1 MEFYGESF
9 DASEPEIL
17 VNYEEDTYQQFTE
30 EDYDYDDFLMK
41 NGPVFSPYSF
51 DEILENCIIPTA
63 TDALKELLP
72 VVFWCIVFRILTQSF
87 TTVPPW
93 LKHSTS
99 VIYGTIIAFQC
110 ISWSIKYLFGLTL
123 MSYLILGFS
132 HNYVQ
137 FSRGPLSFVVCL
149 SFNMIW

>member
-1 MEFYGESF
+1 MKFYGESL

-17 VNYEEDTYQQFTE
+17 GNYEEDTYQQFME

-72 VVFWCIVFRILTQSF
+72 VVFWCIVFRILTQS
-87 TTVPPW
+87 
-93 LKHSTS
+93 
-99 VIYGTIIAFQC
+99 C
-110 ISWSIKYLFGLTL
+110 KYFIGFKGVLQPLT
-123 MSYLILGFS
+123 
-132 HNYVQ
+132 
-137 FSRGPLSFVVCL
+137 FVSAVKEKKK
-149 SFNMIW
+149 FF